1 MPNSQLVRLE
11 ALTQSKSTGP
21 ESTGVIVGNDLR
33 AGERSA
39 APRAPGLALENYSL
53 TVDLKCIEAECLVH
67 VCAWECVCKGQD

>member
-39 APRAPGLALENYSL
+39 APRTPGSALENYFP
-53 TVDLKCIEAECLVH
+53 TVDLKCIRAECLVH
-67 VCAWECVCKGQD
+67 VCVCVCVNVCV